1 MSPAASSLAAAVP
14 GLTRSDPRSPGI
26 TRERSREG
34 FRYRD
39 QSGTEVTQP
48 EALQR
53 IGALAI
59 PPAWTNVW
67 ISPDPLGHIQA
78 TGVDSRGRTQYRYH
92 QLWRQQRDAQKF
104 LHMLRFA
111 SVLPALR
118 AATVEDL
125 ARAGLD
131 RDRVAASAVR
141 LIDLGL
147 FRIGGEKY
155 AELDHHYGATTLE
168 KRHVTVTRDGMMFDY
183 VAKEGK
189 RRAIAVTDE
198 VVLPTVRALVH
209 SDNGL
214 DTLFSYQ
221 RGGNWR
227 VLHSHDVSDYIA
239 ARARGH
245 FTAKEFRT
253 WNATVLMAVALANA
267 APPPSARSRTRVIA
281 ASIREVAGWLG
292 DTPAVARKSYIDPQ
306 LISRY
311 ESAGEL
317 PAIPSVPVA
326 LPAPAEAEIAVAA
339 LLADPN
345 DRTPEQGRGKTAEQA
360 PAGGR

>member
-1 MSPAASSLAAAVP
+1 MSAAALSLAAAVP
-14 GLTRSDPRSPGI
+14 GLTRSDPSSPGI
-26 TRERSREG
+26 TRERSGEG

-39 QSGTEVTQP
+39 PSGAEVTQR

-59 PPAWTNVW
+59 PPAWANVW

-92 QLWRQQRDAQKF
+92 QLWREQRDAQKF

-125 ARAGLD
+125 ARGDLD

-147 FRIGGEKY
+147 FRLGGEKY

-168 KRHVTVTRDGMMFDY
+168 KRHVTVTRDGMTFDY
-183 VAKEGK
+183 IAKGGK
-189 RRAIAVTDE
+189 HRAITVTDE
-198 VVLPTVRALVH
+198 AVLPTVRALAR

-214 DTLFSYQ
+214 DTLFGYQ
-221 RGGNWR
+221 RGGGWR
-227 VLHSHDVSDYIA
+227 ALHSHDVGSYIA
-239 ARARGH
+239 ARAGGH

-253 WNATVLMAVALANA
+253 WNATVLMALALANA
-267 APPPSARSRTRVIA
+267 APARAARGRDRVIV
-281 ASIREVAGWLG
+281 ASVRQVAGWLG

-306 LISRY
+306 LIARY
-311 ESAGEL
+311 ESVGEL
-317 PAIPSVPVA
+317 PAIPAAPVA

-339 LLADPN
+339 LLAPGAADAA
-345 DRTPEQGRGKTAEQA
+345 R
-360 PAGGR
+360 

>member
-1 MSPAASSLAAAVP
+1 MSAGRSPLPAAVP
-14 GLTRSDPRSPGI
+14 GLTRSDPGSPGI

-39 QSGTEVTQP
+39 PSGAEVTQP
-48 EALQR
+48 EVLQR
-53 IGALAI
+53 IGALVI

-67 ISPDPLGHIQA
+67 ISPDPWGHIQA

-92 QLWRQQRDAQKF
+92 ELWRGQRDAQKF

-118 AATVEDL
+118 AATVADL

-168 KRHVTVTRDGMMFDY
+168 KRHVTVTRDGVMFDY
-183 VAKEGK
+183 IAKEGK
-189 RRAIAVTDE
+189 RRAITVTDE
-198 VVLPTVRALVH
+198 AVLPTVRALAGN
-209 SDNGL
+209 DNGL

-221 RGGNWR
+221 HGGDWR
-227 VLHSHDVSDYIA
+227 VLHSHDVSNYIA
-239 ARARGH
+239 ARAGGH

-253 WNATVLMAVALANA
+253 WNATVLMALTLANA
-267 APPPSARSRTRVIA
+267 APSPTARGRGRVIA
-281 ASIREVAGWLG
+281 TSVREVADWLG
-292 DTPAVARKSYIDPQ
+292 DTPAVTRKSYIDPQ

-317 PAIPSVPVA
+317 PAIPPVPVA
-326 LPAPAEAEIAVAA
+326 LPAPAEAETAVAA
-339 LLADPN
+339 LLAA
-345 DRTPEQGRGKTAEQA
+345 PE
-360 PAGGR
+360 

>member
-1 MSPAASSLAAAVP
+1 
-14 GLTRSDPRSPGI
+14 
-26 TRERSREG
+26 
-34 FRYRD
+34 
-39 QSGTEVTQP
+39 
-48 EALQR
+48 
-53 IGALAI
+53 
-59 PPAWTNVW
+59 
-67 ISPDPLGHIQA
+67 LGHIQA
-78 TGVDSRGRTQYRYH
+78 AGVDGRGRTQYRYH
-92 QLWRQQRDAQKF
+92 QLWREQRDAQKF

-118 AATVEDL
+118 AATVQDM
-125 ARAGLD
+125 ARVGLD

-168 KRHVTVTRDGMMFDY
+168 KRHVTVTRGGMKFDY
-183 VAKEGK
+183 IAKEGK
-189 RRAIAVTDE
+189 RRAITVTDE
-198 VVLPTVRALVH
+198 VVLPTVRALAH

-221 RGGNWR
+221 HGGSWR
-227 VLHSHDVSDYIA
+227 VLHSHDVSNYIV
-239 ARARGH
+239 ARAGGH

-253 WNATVLMAVALANA
+253 WNATVLMALALANA
-267 APPPSARSRTRVIA
+267 APSRAPRRRVRVIA
-281 ASIREVAGWLG
+281 ASVREVAGWLG

-317 PAIPSVPVA
+317 PAVPAAPVA

-339 LLADPN
+339 LLA
-345 DRTPEQGRGKTAEQA
+345 A
-360 PAGGR
+360 PS

>member
-1 MSPAASSLAAAVP
+1 MSPGAPSLAGAVP
-14 GLTRSDPRSPGI
+14 GLARSDPRRPGI

-39 QSGTEVTQP
+39 PSGAEVTQP
-48 EALQR
+48 ELLQR

-59 PPAWTNVW
+59 PPAWANVW
-67 ISPDPLGHIQA
+67 ISPDPWGHIQA
-78 TGVDSRGRTQYRYH
+78 TGADSRGRTQYRYH
-92 QLWRQQRDAQKF
+92 PLWREQRDAQKF
-104 LHMLRFA
+104 VHMLRFA

-118 AATVEDL
+118 AATVADL
-125 ARAGLD
+125 ARAELG

-155 AELDHHYGATTLE
+155 AELDHHYGATTLQ
-168 KRHVTVTRDGMMFDY
+168 KRHVTVTRDGMVFDY
-183 VAKEGK
+183 IAKEGK
-189 RRAIAVTDE
+189 RRAITVTDE
-198 VVLPTVRALVH
+198 VVLPTVRALAH

-221 RGGNWR
+221 HGGAWR
-227 VLHSHDVSDYIA
+227 ILHSHDVSDYIA
-239 ARARGH
+239 ARAGGH

-253 WNATVLMAVALANA
+253 WNATVLMALALANA
-267 APPPSARSRTRVIA
+267 TPSREGRSRQRVIA
-281 ASIREVAGWLG
+281 ASVREVAGWLG

-311 ESAGEL
+311 QVAGEL
-317 PAIPSVPVA
+317 PTIPAVPVA
-326 LPAPAEAEIAVAA
+326 LPAPAEAEIAVTAFLAA
-339 LLADPN
+339 AS
-345 DRTPEQGRGKTAEQA
+345 
-360 PAGGR
+360 

>member
-1 MSPAASSLAAAVP
+1 MSPGGSSLAAAVP

-39 QSGTEVTQP
+39 PSGAEVSQR

-59 PPAWTNVW
+59 PPAWANVW

-78 TGVDSRGRTQYRYH
+78 TGVDRRGRTQYRYH
-92 QLWRQQRDAQKF
+92 QLWREQRDAQKF
-104 LHMLRFA
+104 VHMLQFA
-111 SVLPALR
+111 TVLPALR
-118 AATVEDL
+118 AATVADL

-168 KRHVTVTRDGMMFDY
+168 KRHVTVTREGMMFDY
-183 VAKEGK
+183 IGKEGK
-189 RRAIAVTDE
+189 RRAITVTDE
-198 VVLPTVRALVH
+198 AVLPTVRALAH
-209 SDNGL
+209 NDNGL

-221 RGGNWR
+221 HGGAWR
-227 VLHSHDVSDYIA
+227 ILRSHDVSNYIA
-239 ARARGH
+239 ARADGH

-253 WNATVLMAVALANA
+253 WNATVLMALALANA
-267 APPPSARSRTRVIA
+267 PPSPAARSRERVIA

-292 DTPAVARKSYIDPQ
+292 DTPAVTRKSYIDPQ

-311 ESAGEL
+311 QAAGKL

-339 LLADPN
+339 LLA
-345 DRTPEQGRGKTAEQA
+345 A
-360 PAGGR
+360 PS